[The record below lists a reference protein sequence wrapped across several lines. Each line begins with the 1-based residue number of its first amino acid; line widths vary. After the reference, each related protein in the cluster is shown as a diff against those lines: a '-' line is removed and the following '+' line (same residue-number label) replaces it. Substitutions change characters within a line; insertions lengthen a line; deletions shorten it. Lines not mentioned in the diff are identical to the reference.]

1 MSCSCT
7 LRLGLRRIVRSTARA
22 ADQKAVHLILLG
34 MEQDRAASAARVVHR
49 MIARLEHRRS
59 VQNAS
64 RCRRG
69 DSSETDL
76 TGGHS
81 YAPLCRRE
89 RYGLSATDAWRM
101 AVVGDFESMRLLTGA
116 VCIELLTRMRV

>member
-7 LRLGLRRIVRSTARA
+7 LRLGVRRIVRSTARA

-64 RCRRG
+64 GCRRG
-69 DSSETDL
+69 DNSETDL

-81 YAPLCRRE
+81 YAPCA
-89 RYGLSATDAWRM
+89 GGSATDSQPHAWRM
-101 AVVGDFESMRLLTGA
+101 AVDGDFQSM
-116 VCIELLTRMRV
+116 